1 MAYIIYK
8 ADGTT
13 VSIADNSIDTAF
25 YNAAGGTTSN
35 GQGIGL
41 VGRNTLDYGATIAQ
55 NFLQMTENFASATNT
70 QPIGSVALQGQLWFD
85 KSLAKLYVRT
95 TAPATG
101 ANSMANWREV
111 FTVASSETIPV
122 VNPTGTPKDGDIQV
136 VGSVISIYAAGAWK
150 QVFPAIYS

>member
-8 ADGTT
+8 ADGTS

-25 YNAAGGTTSN
+25 YNSAGGSTSN

-70 QPIGSVALQGQLWFD
+70 QPIGSVALQGQLWYD
-85 KSLAKLYVRT
+85 KTLSKLYVRST
-95 TAPATG
+95 PGVTG
-101 ANSMANWREV
+101 ANSMANWQEV
-111 FTVASSETIPV
+111 VTINSTESVPV
-122 VNPTGTPKDGDIQV
+122 VNPTGTPSDGDIKV